1 FGRPASTGRL
11 PALLSLKTGAPI
23 VVGACVRRPGRRF
36 LYRLA
41 LLEAGRE
48 RDAEAVALLTQQIV
62 ATLERWVRDDPT
74 QWRWIHWRAAADRRR
89 SSRPTSRIRPT
100 SRRCSTRWP
109 RLAISTSSF
118 TTPRSARSK
127 RRWTCGPTNGT
138 CRWR

>member
-1 FGRPASTGRL
+1 DKTGAAAAALARLRRGDSVAMLLDENGGYRGVFVEFFGRPASTGRL
-11 PALLSLKTGAPI
+11 PALLSLETGAPI

-74 QWRWIHWRAAADRRR
+74 QWRWIHWRWKT
-89 SSRPTSRIRPT
+89 RPDGSGE
-100 SRRCSTRWP
+100 
-109 RLAISTSSF
+109 AY
-118 TTPRSARSK
+118 
-127 RRWTCGPTNGT
+127 
-138 CRWR
+138 